1 MRFDAIPSLREY
13 DLMKTTVDLPDA
25 TFRQAKALAAT
36 RGVTLRRLFTEAI
49 EEQLRRYA
57 DGQQAGNGRP
67 PWMAGFG
74 ALSDLA
80 DEHRR
85 VLGMIKEEFERLV
98 PEGLE

>member
-1 MRFDAIPSLREY
+1 
-13 DLMKTTVDLPDA
+13 MKTTVDLPDA
-25 TFRQAKALAAT
+25 MFRQAKASAAA
-36 RGVTLRRLFTEAI
+36 RGVTLRRFFTEAL

-57 DGQQAGNGRP
+57 GGNQAGNGRPPP

-85 VLGMIKEEFERLV
+85 VLGVIEEEFERLA
-98 PEGLE
+98 PEDLA